1 MQNDPLADAL
11 SKIKNSERAGKMVV
25 EIKPAS
31 KLIARVLE
39 IMHEEGYVD
48 SVEYVDDA
56 RGGKFIVRLKGKIN
70 DCGAIKPR
78 FSVRIREMDKW
89 ERRYLPARD
98 FGILILTTPQGVMTH
113 REAKKRHVGGRLLAY
128 VY

>member
-11 SKIKNSERAGKMVV
+11 SKIKNSERAGKMIV
-25 EIKPAS
+25 EVKPVS
-31 KLIARVLE
+31 KLIARVLQ
-39 IMHEEGYVD
+39 IMQEEGYIE
-48 SVEYVDDA
+48 SIEFVDDG
-56 RGGKFIVRLKGKIN
+56 RGGKLKVKLKGKIN

-78 FSVRIREMDKW
+78 FSVKIREMDKW

-98 FGILILTTPQGVMTH
+98 FGILILTTPQGIMTH
-113 REAKKRHVGGRLLAY
+113 REAKKRHIGGKLLAY

>member
-11 SKIKNSERAGKMVV
+11 SKIKNSERAGKMTV

-39 IMHEEGYVD
+39 IMQEEGYVE

-56 RGGKFIVRLKGKIN
+56 RGGKFIVKLKGKIN

-98 FGILILTTPQGVMTH
+98 FGILILTTPQGIMTH
-113 REAKKRHVGGRLLAY
+113 REAKKRHTGGRLLAY

>member
-11 SKIKNSERAGKMVV
+11 SKIKNSERAGKMTV

-39 IMHEEGYVD
+39 IMQEEGYVE

-56 RGGKFIVRLKGKIN
+56 RGGKFIVKLKGKIN

-98 FGILILTTPQGVMTH
+98 FGILILTTPQGIMTH
-113 REAKKRHVGGRLLAY
+113 REAKKRHIGGRLLAY

>member
-39 IMHEEGYVD
+39 IMQEEGYVD
-48 SVEYVDDA
+48 SVEYVDDT